1 MERQEL
7 IRRAFEAQKKAY
19 APYSHFQVGAA
30 LLCMD
35 ERFLRGVILKTQ
47 HTEQQTARSELRFS
61 RQFPR
66 ENGSLNRL
74 PLSANRNR
82 QRSLNIVLPAAFV
95 VR

>member
-7 IRRAFEAQKKAY
+7 IRRAFEAQKKRM
-19 APYSHFQVGAA
+19 
-30 LLCMD
+30 LLILIFRWELLFSVWT
-35 ERFLRGVILKTQ
+35 ERFLRGVILKTR
-47 HTEQQTARSELRFS
+47 HTEQRTVRNELRFS